1 MTLVALEEHVLP
13 AQYAD
18 IVWTDQLPP
27 AIVGSTQIRE
37 YLADIS
43 DRRLPAMDAAG
54 IDMQVLSSVAPA
66 AQASSPED
74 SVKLARSLNDT
85 IAAIMAQHPTR
96 FQALAALP
104 TPDPAAAARE
114 AQRAIRDLGMCG
126 VIIQG
131 HTQGRFLDSAEFEPM
146 LAAIEE
152 LGVPM
157 YLHPTFPPK
166 AVADVYY
173 AGLDDAIAG
182 PLSTAA
188 WGWHAETGLHVL
200 RMAAGGV
207 FTRHPGLRVV
217 VGHMG
222 ENLPFSLARADA
234 VLSAALGAGTISDL
248 VREHVYVTICG
259 YTTLPPFQC
268 ALAVFGTDHMLFS
281 VDYPFGDAMRHAQF
295 LAQAPISPTDR
306 EKIGYLNAERL
317 FGLSVG
323 SAKEQ

>member
-1 MTLVALEEHVLP
+1 MTLIALEEHILP
-13 AQYAD
+13 AKYAD
-18 IVWTDQLPP
+18 TIWTDQFPP
-27 AIVGSTQIRE
+27 SIIGSTQMRE
-37 YLADIS
+37 YLADVT

-54 IDMQVLSSVAPA
+54 VDMQVLSSVSPA
-66 AQASSPED
+66 AQAIRPED
-74 SVKLARSLNDT
+74 SVQLARSFNDT
-85 IAAIMAQHPTR
+85 VAAIMAEHPDR
-96 FQALAALP
+96 FQGLAMLP
-104 TPDPAAAARE
+104 TPDPTAAARE
-114 AQRAIRDLGMCG
+114 ARRAIEDLGMCG
-126 VIIQG
+126 VMIQG
-131 HTQGRFLDSAEFEPM
+131 HTQGRFLDSPEFEPM

-152 LGVPM
+152 LGVPI

-166 AVADVYY
+166 AVGDVYY

-188 WGWHAETGLHVL
+188 WGWHAETGLHIL
-200 RMAAGGV
+200 RMAANGV

-234 VLSAALGAGTISDL
+234 MLSHALGPGTICDL
-248 VREHVYVTICG
+248 VLKHVYVTICG

-268 ALAVFGTDHMLFS
+268 TLAVFGADHMLFS
-281 VDYPFGDAMRHAQF
+281 VDYPWGDPTRHAQF

-306 EKIGYLNAERL
+306 EKIGHLNAEAL

-323 SAKEQ
+323 STKPQ